1 MLVEHFDCLCS
12 KSKISFSRRK
22 SKMILVAKSSIKA
35 IPWLLSLLIFV
46 KYQRLSKSLQF
57 CSFSEAADERTS
69 IAPVKTLK
77 QVLEV
82 SSEKKLSIEQ
92 APRLLLPPSEEPLYH
107 RDAITWSNLVKSNA
121 RNSSGVFNAKTPAWL
136 KMGSCPW
143 QNSSCWNHCVPIT
156 GDVSRQN
163 CSAASKYEL
172 FRPQPSSGHCHA
184 SVLHMILD
192 DVSYEM
198 SRLNLQPMLLAGTL
212 VGAYRNG
219 TIIRWTK
226 DVDLLYNL
234 TSFEQVREELAT
246 ALERLGYNLFL
257 EGIWRVCINSNHP
270 LVANI
275 FEGNR
280 CANALAGY
288 KGRDV
293 AYADLYYFAHISAN
307 TLKVQETGIMRF
319 DDIFPT
325 KRIQLLGKEY
335 DTISK
340 PEAYFRASKYPD
352 VMVEK
357 DIGYR

>member
-1 MLVEHFDCLCS
+1 MRL
-12 KSKISFSRRK
+12 I
-22 SKMILVAKSSIKA
+22 AKLSVNS

-46 KYQRLSKSLQF
+46 KYQRLAKSFQF
-57 CSFSEAADERTS
+57 CSLSKAAVERAS
-69 IAPVKTLK
+69 IAPAKTLK
-77 QVLEV
+77 QVVEV
-82 SSEKKLSIEQ
+82 SSEKKVSVEQ
-92 APRLLLPPSEEPLYH
+92 APRLLSPSADEPLYH
-107 RDAITWSNLVKSNA
+107 RDAVTWSNLVKSNA
-121 RNSSGVFNAKTPAWL
+121 QHSSGVFNSKNPAWL
-136 KMGSCPW
+136 KMGACPW
-143 QNSSCWNHCVPIT
+143 QNSSCWNHCVPMT
-156 GDVSRQN
+156 GDMSRQN

-172 FRPQPSSGHCHA
+172 FRPQLPSGHCHA

-212 VGAYRNG
+212 VDAYRNG
-219 TIIRWTK
+219 TIIRWTR

-234 TSFEQVREELAT
+234 TSFEQVRVELAT

-275 FEGNR
+275 YEGNR
-280 CANALAGY
+280 CANALVGY
-288 KGRDV
+288 TGRDV
-293 AYADLYYFAHISAN
+293 AYADLYYFTHINAN
-307 TLKVQETGIMRF
+307 TLKVQETGEMRF

-340 PEAYFRASKYPD
+340 PEAYFRASKYPN

-357 DIGYR
+357 DTGYR